1 MTEVSVETCF
11 FKLKSVAIL
20 KLFACMLLS
29 GPFNNNN
36 NNNNN
41 NNTNNNNHK
50 NYNFLACD

>member
-41 NNTNNNNHK
+41 TNNNNHK